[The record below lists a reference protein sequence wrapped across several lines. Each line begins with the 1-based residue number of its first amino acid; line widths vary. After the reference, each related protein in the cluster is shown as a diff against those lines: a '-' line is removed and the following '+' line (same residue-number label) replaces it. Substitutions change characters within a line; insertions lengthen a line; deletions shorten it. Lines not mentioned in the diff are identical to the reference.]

1 MSMKMQFSQ
10 MKWLVAISQFLIPY
24 AFADAPSAGP
34 AGGFTPMIPLALMF
48 GIFYFLVMRPQQKKQ
63 KEHQKF
69 LGELKKGD
77 MVVTNSG
84 IVGTIR
90 TLSDRFITLEV
101 DDGVCLKMI
110 RGQISENAAN
120 LAKEIQTKE
129 LQKA

>member
-63 KEHQKF
+63 KEQ
-69 LGELKKGD
+69 LCICKKIKKRS
-77 MVVTNSG
+77 MHKS
-84 IVGTIR
+84 
-90 TLSDRFITLEV
+90 EV
-101 DDGVCLKMI
+101 HF
-110 RGQISENAAN
+110 
-120 LAKEIQTKE
+120 
-129 LQKA
+129 